1 MVPCDKELMRTMI
14 VTVVSPVFVAFLSN
28 DIFYDIF
35 SGRFFAG
42 GSFDKKGDQQTYKQL
57 GVRQKD
63 GPVMSERCQESGSS

>member
-35 SGRFFAG
+35 WDAFLPEEAATKRVTSRPINNWGSG
-42 GSFDKKGDQQTYKQL
+42 KKTVQ
-57 GVRQKD
+57 
-63 GPVMSERCQESGSS
+63 